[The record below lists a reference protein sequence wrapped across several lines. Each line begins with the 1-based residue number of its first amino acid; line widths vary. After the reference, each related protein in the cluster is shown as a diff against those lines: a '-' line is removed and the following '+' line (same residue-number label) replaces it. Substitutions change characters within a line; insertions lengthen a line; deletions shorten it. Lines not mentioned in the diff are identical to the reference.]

1 MMQKGRVSQF
11 DNFDY
16 TLTFSFA
23 TIMFCA
29 RVLQKCKLFIILILQ
44 SDFDK
49 IDSHG
54 EINEDTEIMG
64 NLLEFL
70 RLTHDFQPR
79 KWMEITEKIQEDSV
93 KVFGSTLSNESILCV
108 AVSIYP
114 SDMIPSYPSKLWPGV
129 WRLCMR
135 PGHCPLATGPPTH
148 LSWSMPGHVHTYTVN
163 QCVMCM

>member
-29 RVLQKCKLFIILILQ
+29 SVLQKCKLFIILILQ

-64 NLLEFL
+64 NLLEFS
-70 RLTHDFQPR
+70 R
-79 KWMEITEKIQEDSV
+79 
-93 KVFGSTLSNESILCV
+93 
-108 AVSIYP
+108 
-114 SDMIPSYPSKLWPGV
+114 
-129 WRLCMR
+129 
-135 PGHCPLATGPPTH
+135 
-148 LSWSMPGHVHTYTVN
+148 
-163 QCVMCM
+163 